1 SKGDKP
7 SYAKPYGMD
16 GALIIYNVL
25 PEPPTEYAQLTRHNL
40 ATHTPFLFNFSMAER
55 GKTAYFAIAWQNEKG
70 EKGPFSPIVSQIIP

>member
-1 SKGDKP
+1 
-7 SYAKPYGMD
+7 MD